1 MFLIITTYLI
11 SGGSGRLTMLPFI
24 RYPADKENS
33 MFINHDK
40 THLRQ
45 QLELLVLFFFL
56 LILSALCKI
65 EEENL
70 LREWL
75 SIVLFCCI

>member
-45 QLELLVLFFFL
+45 QL
-56 LILSALCKI
+56 
-65 EEENL
+65 
-70 LREWL
+70 
-75 SIVLFCCI
+75 